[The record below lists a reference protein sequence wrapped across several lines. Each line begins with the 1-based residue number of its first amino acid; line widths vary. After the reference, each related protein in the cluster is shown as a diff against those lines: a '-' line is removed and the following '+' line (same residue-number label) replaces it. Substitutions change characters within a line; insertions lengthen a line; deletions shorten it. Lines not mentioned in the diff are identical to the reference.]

1 VPIFKKLKVSC
12 VVRLN
17 NKTYEANDFI
27 KEGIR
32 HVDLYFADG
41 SVPSMDIV
49 QKFLDIA

>member
-1 VPIFKKLKVSC
+1 MPIFKKLKVTC

-17 NKTYEANDFI
+17 NKTYDANDFI

-32 HVDLYFADG
+32 HVELYFPDG

-49 QKFLDIA
+49 NKFLEIA